1 MNGKKGAK
9 ATQATARKETASESE
24 ARRPFFVYGTLMPG
38 FRNYE
43 LVLTGR
49 CAFGDPSMQ
58 VLPAEAPR
66 AALSNFKMVHYRA
79 GFPGVKKR
87 GGDDSDGDGQRVY
100 GRLVWATG
108 TSKARVET
116 LRRLDALELYFGAN
130 DPRNEYERML
140 LPVELCGEGG
150 AGDLPRTLEAWV
162 YLTRVATT
170 AGNETAVPHGD
181 WARFVEETGVATAAG
196 DWHDKLVEGEQQA
209 VGSACASPAS
219 SSSSALGATAVK
231 FEGMTAEA
239 PTEADM
245 AVGLAVWSGR
255 TDGACDEGVIER
267 RSAKEDMWAVRY
279 SDGMLLPRLPSQ
291 MRILGGSAGKPP
303 SSAPP
308 LPFRANRVEATDA
321 NHVCNACNDDL
332 VGTSSTWSTAASL
345 WAVVFATC
353 LVASA
358 TTGTST
364 PDSAGL
370 ERAPG
375 ERAPGVPPMNVFV
388 AFFLCAVFSHFTRLL
403 FSGRYRQHRPSIAN
417 MAANKGMKNLMRR
430 IPWTLTG
437 EQVLTLGRIVQ
448 GLLAGTAIVAA
459 AGAPWWAVWAALVS
473 LAPPLVLCCSQVFK
487 PAPLA
492 GHQACVALQTI
503 LFLVLSP
510 GTSLATT
517 DPGYAQCAGGLQ
529 STWPLAFA
537 RACLCFFYCGSALHK
552 LRGKSWVPAQR
563 TSYVWWGN
571 GTSMQFHI
579 TRTMVTHYPAYL
591 KSHPVAMR
599 LVETLRD
606 PRYRTLAAVA
616 SSAALMGELLFP
628 LAVLLPPVGLGG
640 VFVLAGIS
648 FHVGTKIMFH
658 LDFFSKMWGTTYV
671 DQRR

>member
-58 VLPAEAPR
+58 TLPAEAPR

-459 AGAPWWAVWAALVS
+459 AGAPWWAV
-473 LAPPLVLCCSQVFK
+473 
-487 PAPLA
+487 
-492 GHQACVALQTI
+492 
-503 LFLVLSP
+503 
-510 GTSLATT
+510 
-517 DPGYAQCAGGLQ
+517 
-529 STWPLAFA
+529 
-537 RACLCFFYCGSALHK
+537 
-552 LRGKSWVPAQR
+552 
-563 TSYVWWGN
+563 
-571 GTSMQFHI
+571 
-579 TRTMVTHYPAYL
+579 
-591 KSHPVAMR
+591 
-599 LVETLRD
+599 
-606 PRYRTLAAVA
+606 
-616 SSAALMGELLFP
+616 
-628 LAVLLPPVGLGG
+628 
-640 VFVLAGIS
+640 
-648 FHVGTKIMFH
+648 
-658 LDFFSKMWGTTYV
+658 
-671 DQRR
+671 